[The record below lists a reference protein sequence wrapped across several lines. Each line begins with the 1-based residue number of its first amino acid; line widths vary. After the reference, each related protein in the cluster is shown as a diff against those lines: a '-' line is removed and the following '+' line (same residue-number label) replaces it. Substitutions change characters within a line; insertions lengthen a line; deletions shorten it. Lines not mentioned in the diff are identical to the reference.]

1 MADINE
7 AISENATGII
17 DMFLSANRYSL
28 KTEMFALAEFSFSSS
43 GVSTVRNLGEQLWQE
58 DLQKSNQIP
67 LFFFFDCAIT
77 SMSVN

>member
-28 KTEMFALAEFSFSSS
+28 KTEMFALAELSFSSS
-43 GVSTVRNLGEQLWQE
+43 GMRTVRNLGEQLWQE

-67 LFFFFDCAIT
+67 LFFF
-77 SMSVN
+77 

>member
-28 KTEMFALAEFSFSSS
+28 KTEMFALAESSFSSS
-43 GVSTVRNLGEQLWQE
+43 GVSTVRNLAEQLWQE

-67 LFFFFDCAIT
+67 VFFFLI
-77 SMSVN
+77 VQLLR